1 MELSTRRYER
11 LGRGSNPLES
21 TNFNIMETYYT
32 RNISQE
38 VLDALHEV
46 NYPFEYEK
54 PFGNL
59 NNHEVSPT
67 YADVLDWLAN
77 NDMFISIDKIA
88 DSEYWAFNRKRAT
101 SIHAQNL
108 NFQKSLDE
116 AILLAIDFL
125 KNDDV

>member
-1 MELSTRRYER
+1 MV
-11 LGRGSNPLES
+11 N
-21 TNFNIMETYYT
+21 YYT
-32 RNISQE
+32 NKVTEDI
-38 VLDALHEV
+38 VKALHEKG
-46 NYPFEYEK
+46 YPFKYEK

-67 YADVLDWLAN
+67 YAEVLDWLAN
-77 NDMFISIDKIA
+77 NDMFISIDKVA

-108 NFQKSLDE
+108 NFQKALDE